1 MPITDVELHQ
11 LARQAADGHSEAA
24 VALACLVHLST
35 ARLAAHG
42 SLRSAGLSRL
52 HDLGMLCVRTYAQR
66 IGVPWADVKAAIRA
80 LHRAGD
86 TAGYL
91 HRLPD

>member
-1 MPITDVELHQ
+1 MALSNSELDQLTTNITD
-11 LARQAADGHSEAA
+11 DHSEAA
-24 VALACLVHLST
+24 VALACLVHLFT
-35 ARLAAHG
+35 ARFNAHG
-42 SLRSAGLSRL
+42 PAHRAGLSRL

-66 IGVPWADVKAAIRA
+66 IGVPWSDVKAAIRA

>member
-1 MPITDVELHQ
+1 MPLSRSELHQ
-11 LARQAADGHSEAA
+11 LAQQVADGHSEAA

-35 ARLAAHG
+35 ARLSAHG

-66 IGVPWADVKAAIRA
+66 IGVPWSDVRAAIRA
-80 LHRAGD
+80 LQRAGD

>member
-11 LARQAADGHSEAA
+11 LAPQTANDRSEAA

-35 ARLAAHG
+35 ARFDAH
-42 SLRSAGLSRL
+42 SSAHRAGLSRL
-52 HDLGMLCVRTYAQR
+52 HDLGVLCVRTYAKK
-66 IGVPWADVKAAIRA
+66 IGVPWSDVKAAIRA